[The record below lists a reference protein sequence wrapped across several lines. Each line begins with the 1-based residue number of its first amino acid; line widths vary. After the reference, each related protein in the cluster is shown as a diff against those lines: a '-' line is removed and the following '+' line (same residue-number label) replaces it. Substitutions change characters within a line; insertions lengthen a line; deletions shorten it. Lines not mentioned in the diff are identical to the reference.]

1 MPFRKLLRT
10 ALSLFVFFPP
20 LAWTCSAPRGA
31 GFSLWGFALARSTA
45 HRLKPMPLAQS
56 AGPQPAPMPPPI
68 AAPRD
73 VPYPGTIRLSVD
85 ATNVEHRVFTVH
97 ETIPVRGGEPVTLLY
112 PQWQPGNH
120 GPTGR
125 VDKVAG
131 LAIRASGNG
140 ASIDWTRDPVDVFA
154 FHAGVPAG
162 VTSLDITFQ
171 FLSPVEP
178 NQGRVL
184 MTPDM
189 LSLEWIALALY
200 PSGYFARQIP
210 VTASVRVPEGWQFAT
225 ALENAAT
232 DGGVTTFKTVSFDTL
247 VDSPMV
253 AGRYFK
259 RFDLDPGGAVPVRLD
274 VVADRA
280 ALLEAT
286 PEQIEAHRAL
296 VRQAYKLY
304 GSHHYDHY
312 DFLFSLSDKLGGI
325 GLEHHQSSEDGT
337 VPTFF
342 TEWDKNA
349 DTRNLLP
356 HEYTHSWNG
365 KFRRPADLWT
375 PNFNVPMRDS
385 LLYVYEGQTQ
395 YWGYVLE
402 ARAGLLTKQQ
412 ALDAIAAIAA
422 VYDHRMGRDWRTLQ
436 DTTNDPIAAQRRP
449 MPWLSWERSEDYYN
463 EGLLVWLDA
472 DTLIR
477 EKSGGD
483 KSLDDFARSFFGVNN
498 GSYVVDTYTFDDVV
512 KALNSVQPYDWGAFL
527 RARLDDH
534 GSGAPLD
541 GIARG
546 GYKLVYA
553 DAPTDFFKASET
565 RRKVTDLTYSV
576 GFVVAAEGR
585 LTEVLWNGPAFQ
597 QGLTVGSQIVAVNGT
612 AYDADR
618 LKDAVKAAKSAR
630 DPIELLIRNG
640 DRYRTVRVDY
650 HDGLRYPRLERDAS
664 VPARLD
670 DIFTPRN

>member
-1 MPFRKLLRT
+1 MHLRGSLKT
-10 ALSLFVFFPP
+10 RMISSLFLSVLAAAGSVF
-20 LAWTCSAPRGA
+20 
-31 GFSLWGFALARSTA
+31 
-45 HRLKPMPLAQS
+45 AQS
-56 AGPQPAPMPPPI
+56 AGPQPLPMPPQI

-73 VPYPGTIRLSVD
+73 IPYPGAIRLAVD
-85 ATNVEHRVFTVH
+85 ATDVEHRIFTVH
-97 ETIPVRGGEPVTLLY
+97 ETIPVRAGEPVTLLY

-120 GPTGR
+120 APSGR
-125 VDKVAG
+125 VDKIAG
-131 LAIRASGNG
+131 LVIHAGENG
-140 ASIDWTRDPVDVFA
+140 ASIAWTRDTVDVFA
-154 FHAGVPAG
+154 FHVAVPIGVS
-162 VTSLDITFQ
+162 SLDLAFD
-171 FLSPVEP
+171 FLSPVET
-178 NQGRVL
+178 NEGRVV

-189 LSLEWIALALY
+189 LSLEWIDLALY
-200 PSGYFARQIP
+200 PAGYFARQIP
-210 VTASVRVPEGWQFAT
+210 VTASVRLPEGWQFAT
-225 ALENAAT
+225 ALETAST

-259 RFDLDPGGAVPVRLD
+259 RLDLDPGGGAPAHLD

-280 ALLEAT
+280 ELLEVA
-286 PEQIEAHRAL
+286 PDQLEAHRAL
-296 VRQAYKLY
+296 VRQAYKLF

-325 GLEHHQSSEDGT
+325 GLEHHQSSEDGS

-342 TEWDKNA
+342 TEWSKNP

-356 HEYTHSWNG
+356 HEFTHSWNG

-412 ALDAIAAIAA
+412 ALDAIAGIAA
-422 VYDHRMGRDWRTLQ
+422 TYDHRLGRDWRTLQ

-477 EKSGGD
+477 ERSGGK
-483 KSLDDFARSFFGVNN
+483 KSLDDFARSFFGVND

-512 KALNSVQPYDWGAFL
+512 KALNSVQSYDWATFL
-527 RARLDDH
+527 RTRLDDH
-534 GSGAPLD
+534 SSGAPLD
-541 GIARG
+541 GLTRG
-546 GYKLVYA
+546 GYKLVYS
-553 DAPTDFFKASET
+553 DAPTDYFKASET
-565 RRKVTDLTYSV
+565 RRKIADLTYSL
-576 GFVVAAEGR
+576 GCVVAVEGR
-585 LTEVLWNGPAFQ
+585 LTDVLWNGPAFR

-612 AYDADR
+612 AYDPDR
-618 LKDAVKAAKSAR
+618 LRDAVKAAKTAR

-664 VPARLD
+664 VPSRLD
-670 DIFTPRN
+670 EILTPRN

>member
-1 MPFRKLLRT
+1 MHPRKSPKVRLISF
-10 ALSLFVFFPP
+10 LSLAV
-20 LAWTCSAPRGA
+20 LSILTLTRSA
-31 GFSLWGFALARSTA
+31 
-45 HRLKPMPLAQS
+45 LAQS
-56 AGPQPAPMPPPI
+56 AGPQPLPMPPQI
-68 AAPRD
+68 APPKD
-73 VPYPGTIRLSVD
+73 IPYPGTIRLAVD
-85 ATNVEHRVFTVH
+85 AADVEHRIFTVH
-97 ETIPVRGGEPVTLLY
+97 ETIPVRAGEPVTLLY
-112 PQWQPGNH
+112 PQWQPGEH
-120 GPTGR
+120 APTGR

-131 LAIRASGNG
+131 LVIHANGSG
-140 ASIDWTRDPVDVFA
+140 ASISWTRDTVDVFA
-154 FHAGVPAG
+154 FHVAVPAG
-162 VTSLDITFQ
+162 VTALDVGFQ

-178 NQGRVL
+178 NEGRVL

-189 LSLEWIALALY
+189 LSLEWMTLALY
-200 PSGYFARQIP
+200 PAGYFARQIQ
-210 VTASVRVPEGWQFAT
+210 VTASVHLPDGWQFAT
-225 ALENAAT
+225 ALEAAST
-232 DGGVTTFKTVSFDTL
+232 DGGVTAFKTVSFDTL

-259 RFDLDPGGAVPVRLD
+259 RLDLDPGSAVPIHLD

-280 ALLEAT
+280 ALLEAM
-286 PEQIEAHRAL
+286 PEQLEAHRAL

-337 VPTFF
+337 VPDFF
-342 TEWDKNA
+342 TEWNKNL

-356 HEYTHSWNG
+356 HEFTHSWNG

-402 ARAGLLTKQQ
+402 ARAGLITKQQ

-422 VYDHRMGRDWRTLQ
+422 TYDHRLGRDWRTLQ

-477 EKSGGD
+477 EKSGGK
-483 KSLDDFARSFFGVNN
+483 KSLDDFAHAFFGVND
-498 GSYVVDTYTFDDVV
+498 GSFVVDTYTFDDVV
-512 KALNSVQPYDWGAFL
+512 KALNSVQPYDWATFL

-534 GSGAPLD
+534 SSGAPLD
-541 GIARG
+541 GVARG
-546 GYKLVYA
+546 GYKLVYT
-553 DAPTDFFKASET
+553 DTPTDYFKASET
-565 RRKVTDLTYSV
+565 RRKIADLTYSLGV
-576 GFVVAAEGR
+576 VVAAEGR
-585 LTEVLWNGPAFQ
+585 LSDVLWNGPAFR

-612 AYDADR
+612 AYDPDHLR
-618 LKDAVKAAKSAR
+618 DAIKAAKSAS

-640 DRYRTVRVDY
+640 DRYWTVRVDY
-650 HDGLRYPRLERDAS
+650 HDGLRYPRLERDTSA
-664 VPARLD
+664 PARLD
-670 DIFTPRN
+670 DILSPRN

>member
-1 MPFRKLLRT
+1 MHLRGSLKTRLIPFLF
-10 ALSLFVFFPP
+10 LSS
-20 LAWTCSAPRGA
+20 LAVTS
-31 GFSLWGFALARSTA
+31 FALA
-45 HRLKPMPLAQS
+45 QS
-56 AGPQPAPMPPPI
+56 SGPQPLPMPPQI
-68 AAPRD
+68 APPRD
-73 VPYPGTIRLSVD
+73 IPYPGTIRLAVD
-85 ATNVEHRVFTVH
+85 ATDVEHRIFTIH
-97 ETIPVRGGEPVTLLY
+97 ETIPVRAGEPVTLLY

-120 GPTGR
+120 APSGR

-131 LAIRASGNG
+131 LVIHAGGNG
-140 ASIDWTRDPVDVFA
+140 ANIVWTRDAVDVFA
-154 FHAGVPAG
+154 FHVTVPAG
-162 VTSLDITFQ
+162 VTSLDLGFE
-171 FLSPVEP
+171 FLSPVET
-178 NQGRVL
+178 NEGRVL

-189 LSLEWIALALY
+189 LSLEWIDLALY
-200 PSGYFARQIP
+200 PAGYFVRQIP
-210 VTASVRVPEGWQFAT
+210 VTASVRLPEGWQFAT
-225 ALENAAT
+225 ALESAST
-232 DGGVTTFKTVSFDTL
+232 DGGVTTFRTVSFDTL
-247 VDSPMV
+247 ADSPMV

-259 RFDLDPGGAVPVRLD
+259 RLDLDPGGAAPVHLD

-280 ALLEAT
+280 ELLEVA
-286 PEQIEAHRAL
+286 PDQLEAHRAL
-296 VRQAYKLY
+296 VRQAYKLF

-325 GLEHHQSSEDGT
+325 GLEHHQSSEDGS
-337 VPTFF
+337 VPDFF
-342 TEWDKNA
+342 TEWTKNP

-356 HEYTHSWNG
+356 HEFTHSWNG

-422 VYDHRMGRDWRTLQ
+422 IYDHRLGRDWRTLQ

-477 EKSGGD
+477 EKSGGK
-483 KSLDDFARSFFGVNN
+483 KSLDDFARAFFGVDD
-498 GSYVVDTYTFDDVV
+498 GSYVVNTYTFDDVV
-512 KALNSVQPYDWGAFL
+512 KALNSVQPYDWAAFL
-527 RARLDDH
+527 RTRLDDH
-534 GSGAPLD
+534 SSGAPLD
-541 GIARG
+541 GLTRG
-546 GYKLVYA
+546 GYKLVYT
-553 DAPTDFFKASET
+553 DAPTDYFKASET
-565 RRKVTDLTYSV
+565 RRKIADLTYSLGV
-576 GFVVAAEGR
+576 IVAAEGR
-585 LTEVLWNGPAFQ
+585 LTEVLWNGPAFK

-612 AYDADR
+612 AYDPDR
-618 LKDAVKAAKSAR
+618 LRDAVKAAKTAS

-650 HDGLRYPRLERDAS
+650 HDGLRYPRLERDAN

-670 DIFTPRN
+670 DILTPRN